1 MVGYQTRPQAL
12 VEFKAKS
19 REKQNM
25 DFAAFLPWDPPS
37 QYWAMAA
44 TKTGWPDN
52 YLWRDN
58 IIFKNYYLFD
68 GWLCDAKDANIG
80 STWQRC

>member
-25 DFAAFLPWDPPS
+25 DFAAFLPRDPPS
-37 QYWAMAA
+37 QYWARAA

-68 GWLCDAKDANIG
+68 GWLSICATI
-80 STWQRC
+80 